1 MHSFIR
7 NDKVLFVESVPL
19 SDIAETYGTPAFV
32 YSQETL
38 GRHVRNIDGAFD
50 DIDHITCYSVKAN
63 ANAAILALFA
73 ESGLGADIVSGGELF
88 RALRAGI
95 PAERIVFSGVGKT
108 AGEIG
113 YALDEGILMFNVE
126 SESELT
132 VIDRIAGE
140 KGVRAPISFRIN
152 PDVDPKTHP
161 YISTGLK
168 KNKFGIPHGDAL
180 RLYKRA
186 AGLDNIDVVGIDAH
200 IGSQLTDVSPYR
212 EEAERLAEL
221 IENIRGSGSGI
232 DIDVVDIGGGLGI
245 NYEEEFPPDPAEWA
259 EMVVPVMK
267 DLGCRLII
275 EPGRSIVGNAG
286 VLLTRVL
293 YVKHSGDKTFVVVD
307 AAMNDLARPSLYGSY
322 HAILPVVESSGKIA
336 AVDVVGPICES
347 SDFLAKNRDMEL
359 PEEGDLLAVMSAGAY
374 GMAMSSNYN
383 SRLRAAEVMVDG
395 KETRLAARR
404 ETFEDIVEREKV

>member
-7 NDKVLFVESVPL
+7 NDTVLFAEKVPL
-19 SDIAETYGTPAFV
+19 SDIAEMYGTPAFV
-32 YSQETL
+32 YSRETL

-50 DIDHITCYSVKAN
+50 GIDHITCYSVKAN
-63 ANAAILALFA
+63 TNAAVLALFA
-73 ESGLGADIVSGGELF
+73 EAGLGADIVSGGELF

-126 SESELT
+126 SESELA
-132 VIDRIAGE
+132 VIDRVAGG
-140 KGVRAPISFRIN
+140 KGVRAPVSFRVN

-180 RLYKRA
+180 RLYEMA
-186 AGLDNIDVVGIDAH
+186 AGMDNIDVVGIDAH

-212 EEAERLAEL
+212 EEAEKLADL
-221 IENIRGSGSGI
+221 IEKIRGRGI
-232 DIDVVDIGGGLGI
+232 DIDIVDIGGGLGI
-245 NYEEEFPPDPAEWA
+245 NYGEEFPPDPAEWA

-293 YVKHSGDKTFVVVD
+293 YVKHSGEKTFVVVD

-322 HAILPVVESSGKIA
+322 HAIVPVIKRNGETA
-336 AVDVVGPICES
+336 TVDVVGPICES
-347 SDFLAKNRDMEL
+347 GDFLAKDRDMEL

-404 ETFEDIVEREKV
+404 ETFEDIVAREKV